1 MRSRV
6 CFGLLALACTL
17 RAAAGEVEIRVTGIG
32 APDGTLLVAI
42 YDAADHWLSTR
53 KDEPPFRDAIYVV
66 NGQREAVIVV
76 HELPPGVYAVS
87 VFHDLN
93 ANKELDTNFI
103 GYPREPFGFSA
114 PMGKFGPPSFEEASF
129 RLGEGVHRLLIELN

>member
-17 RAAAGEVEIRVTGIG
+17 RAAAGELEITVTDIG
-32 APDGTLLVAI
+32 APGGTLLVAI
-42 YDAADHWLSTR
+42 YDEAENWLSTR
-53 KDEPPFRDAIYVV
+53 KDKPPFRDATYVV
-66 NGQREAVIVV
+66 NGEREAVIVV

-93 ANKELDTNFI
+93 GNQVLDTNFI
-103 GYPREPFGFSA
+103 GYPKEPFGFSA

-129 RLGEGVHRLLIELN
+129 HVGESAHRLLIELN